1 VFNFRHNNKQAH
13 THIWPAT
20 MGSQTNEQERTNF
33 AAVSSTS
40 LDTRHNRRHKEEFLF
55 AKKRTQEKRTPKL
68 WFKIIFWLFSALF
81 LVFWEM
87 QWPAAKSGRSCV
99 GVAAN
104 C

>member
-1 VFNFRHNNKQAH
+1 MFFIQLGEILKNSGKLIQTLRQLQISLIGECSC

-55 AKKRTQEKRTPKL
+55 AKKGLKKNEPQ
-68 WFKIIFWLFSALF
+68 
-81 LVFWEM
+81 
-87 QWPAAKSGRSCV
+87 
-99 GVAAN
+99 N
-104 C
+104 CGLK